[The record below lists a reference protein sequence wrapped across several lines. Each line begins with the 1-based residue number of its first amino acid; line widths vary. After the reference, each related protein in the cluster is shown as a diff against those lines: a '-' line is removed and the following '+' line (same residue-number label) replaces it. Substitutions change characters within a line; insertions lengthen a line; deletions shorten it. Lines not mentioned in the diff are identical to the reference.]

1 MPPSI
6 GGRDRQFPVAGAL
19 EKTYL
24 LRRRLVGCRT
34 TINLPELMSFRP
46 PKGTDDIGAPESNLW
61 RDVLGEWERW
71 ADLFGYPLVS
81 TPIFEATDL
90 FERGVGSDTEVVT
103 KQMYT
108 FTDRGGRSLTLRP
121 EGTAGVVRAFL
132 DSGAKGAWKGSYSGP
147 MFRHERPQAGRRRQ
161 FWQVG
166 VEYLDVEGP
175 AADAEVVELGY
186 RFLTAVEVPGL
197 DVVLNSLGDAVC
209 RPGYVEILRG
219 YLDAKRDVLCD
230 DSLSIVDVNPLRVLD
245 CRVCAPVL
253 ADAPSMKDHLCEP
266 CADHYSQVKKSLEGL
281 DVPFVEDARLV
292 RGLDYYTRTAF
303 EYVATDLE
311 AAQNAV
317 GGGGRYDGLAESIG
331 GRSAPGVGF
340 ALGVDRI
347 VLASTREPA
356 GRIDVYLVSES
367 GPIEALIAAS
377 ALRRDGLRVELDT
390 EGRKVD
396 NQFRAASRLGARAV
410 VVLPAAGDDVDV
422 RIGDERSGMPL
433 GSVAKWLEGRL

>member
-1 MPPSI
+1 
-6 GGRDRQFPVAGAL
+6 
-19 EKTYL
+19 
-24 LRRRLVGCRT
+24 
-34 TINLPELMSFRP
+34 MSFRP
-46 PKGTDDIGAPESNLW
+46 PKGTDDIGAPESNIW
-61 RDVLGEWERW
+61 RDVLAEWERW
-71 ADLFGYPLVS
+71 ADLFGYPLVL

-132 DSGAKGAWKGSYSGP
+132 DSGAKGPWKGSYSGP

-166 VEYLDVEGP
+166 VEYLDVEAP
-175 AADAEVVELGY
+175 AADAEVIELGY

-197 DVVLNSLGDAVC
+197 DVVLNSLGDGVC

-219 YLDAKRDVLCD
+219 YLAGKRDVLCD
-230 DSLSIVDVNPLRVLD
+230 DSLSIVEVNPLRVLD

-253 ADAPSMKDHLCEP
+253 ADAPAMKDHLCEP
-266 CADHYSQVKKSLEGL
+266 CADHYARVKKALDGLE
-281 DVPFVEDARLV
+281 VPIVEDARLV

-331 GRSAPGVGF
+331 GRRAPGVGF

-347 VLASTREPA
+347 ALASTKEAA
-356 GRIDVYLVSES
+356 GRVDVYLVSES

-390 EGRKVD
+390 EGRKVEA
-396 NQFRAASRLGARAV
+396 QFKAASRLEARAV

-422 RIGDERSGMPL
+422 RIDDERSGMPL
-433 GSVAKWLEGRL
+433 GSVAKWIEERL

>member
-1 MPPSI
+1 
-6 GGRDRQFPVAGAL
+6 
-19 EKTYL
+19 
-24 LRRRLVGCRT
+24 
-34 TINLPELMSFRP
+34 MSFRP

-71 ADLFGYPLVS
+71 ADLFGYPLVM

-90 FERGVGSDTEVVT
+90 FERGVGTDTEVVT

-108 FTDRGGRSLTLRP
+108 FTDKGGRSLTLRP

-132 DSGAKGAWKGSYSGP
+132 DSGAKGPWKGSYSGP

-175 AADAEVVELGY
+175 AADAEVIELGY

-197 DVVLNSLGDAVC
+197 KVILNSLGDAVC
-209 RPGYVEILRG
+209 RPGYVEILRR
-219 YLDAKRDVLCD
+219 YLAEKRDVLCA
-230 DSLSIVDVNPLRVLD
+230 DSLPIVDVNPLRVLD
-245 CRVCAPVL
+245 CSVCAPVL
-253 ADAPSMKDHLCEP
+253 VDAPGMKDHLCEP
-266 CADHYSQVKKSLEGL
+266 CADHYTQVKKSLEGL
-281 DVPFVEDARLV
+281 EVPFSEDARLV

-303 EYVATDLE
+303 EYVATNLE

-331 GRSAPGVGF
+331 GRRAPGVGF

-347 VLASTREPA
+347 ILASTRKPEV
-356 GRIDVYLVSES
+356 RVDVYLVSES

-377 ALRRDGLRVELDT
+377 ALRRDGLRVDLDT
-390 EGRKVD
+390 EGRKVEA
-396 NQFRAASRLGARAV
+396 QFKAANRLGARAV
-410 VVLPAAGDDVDV
+410 VVVPEDGDDVDV
-422 RIGDERSGMPL
+422 RVGEERARMPVA
-433 GSVAKWLEGRL
+433 SVAKWLEERL

>member
-1 MPPSI
+1 
-6 GGRDRQFPVAGAL
+6 
-19 EKTYL
+19 
-24 LRRRLVGCRT
+24 
-34 TINLPELMSFRP
+34 MSFRP

-71 ADLFGYPLVS
+71 ADLFGYPLVL

-132 DSGAKGAWKGSYSGP
+132 DSGAKGPWKGSYSGP

-186 RFLTAVEVPGL
+186 RFLTAVQVPGL
-197 DVVLNSLGDAVC
+197 DVVLNSLGDAIC
-209 RPGYVEILRG
+209 RPGYVETLRG
-219 YLDAKRDVLCD
+219 YLDAKREVLCE
-230 DSLSIVDVNPLRVLD
+230 DSLSIVGVNPLRVLD

-266 CADHYSQVKKSLEGL
+266 CADHYSQVKKSLVALE
-281 DVPFVEDARLV
+281 VPFVEDARLV

-331 GRSAPGVGF
+331 GRPAPGVGF

-347 VLASTREPA
+347 VLASSREPA

-367 GPIEALIAAS
+367 GPSEGLIAAS

-396 NQFRAASRLGARAV
+396 AQFRAASRLGARAV

>member
-1 MPPSI
+1 
-6 GGRDRQFPVAGAL
+6 
-19 EKTYL
+19 
-24 LRRRLVGCRT
+24 
-34 TINLPELMSFRP
+34 MSFRP
-46 PKGTDDIGAPESNLW
+46 PKGTDDIRAPESNLW

-71 ADLFGYPLVS
+71 ADLFGYPLVF

-90 FERGVGSDTEVVT
+90 FERGVGSDTEVV

-132 DSGAKGAWKGSYSGP
+132 DSGARGPWKGSYSGP

-175 AADAEVVELGY
+175 AADAEVIELGY
-186 RFLTAVEVPGL
+186 RYLTAMQVPGL
-197 DVVLNSLGDAVC
+197 EVVLNSLGDAVC
-209 RPGYVEILRG
+209 RPGYVKTLRR
-219 YLDAKRDVLCD
+219 YLDEKRDVLCD

-245 CRVCAPVL
+245 CRACARSW
-253 ADAPSMKDHLCEP
+253 ADAPAMKDHLCEP
-266 CADHYSQVKKSLEGL
+266 CAEHYAQVKKSLEGL
-281 DVPFVEDARLV
+281 EVPFIEDARLV

-303 EYVATDLE
+303 EYLATDLE

-331 GRSAPGVGF
+331 GRRAPGVGF

-347 VLASTREPA
+347 VLASTREPGESRRLPGLGVGA
-356 GRIDVYLVSES
+356 GRGVDRGVD
-367 GPIEALIAAS
+367 PAT
-377 ALRRDGLRVELDT
+377 RRAPGRT
-390 EGRKVD
+390 GHRGAEGRSPV
-396 NQFRAASRLGARAV
+396 QVGEPSRGPRRRGAARGRGRGGRADRQREG
-410 VVLPAAGDDVDV
+410 
-422 RIGDERSGMPL
+422 GMPL
-433 GSVAKWLEGRL
+433 ASVAKWLEGRL

>member
-1 MPPSI
+1 
-6 GGRDRQFPVAGAL
+6 
-19 EKTYL
+19 
-24 LRRRLVGCRT
+24 
-34 TINLPELMSFRP
+34 MSFRP

-61 RDVLGEWERW
+61 RDVLGEWDRW

-132 DSGAKGAWKGSYSGP
+132 DSGTKGPWKGSYSGP

-209 RPGYVEILRG
+209 RPGYVETLQG
-219 YLDAKRDVLCD
+219 YLDTKREVLCD

-266 CADHYSQVKKSLEGL
+266 CADHYSQVKKSLEAL

-331 GRSAPGVGF
+331 GRRAPGVGF

-367 GPIEALIAAS
+367 GPIEALFAAS
-377 ALRRDGLRVELDT
+377 TLRRDGLRVELDT

-396 NQFRAASRLGARAV
+396 AQFRAASRLGARAV

-433 GSVAKWLEGRL
+433 GSVAQWLEGRL

>member
-1 MPPSI
+1 
-6 GGRDRQFPVAGAL
+6 
-19 EKTYL
+19 
-24 LRRRLVGCRT
+24 
-34 TINLPELMSFRP
+34 
-46 PKGTDDIGAPESNLW
+46 
-61 RDVLGEWERW
+61 
-71 ADLFGYPLVS
+71 
-81 TPIFEATDL
+81 

-132 DSGAKGAWKGSYSGP
+132 DSGAKGPWKGSYSGP

-175 AADAEVVELGY
+175 ASDAEVVELGY

-209 RPGYVEILRG
+209 RPGYVETLRG
-219 YLDAKRDVLCD
+219 YLDAKREVLCD

-266 CADHYSQVKKSLEGL
+266 CADHYSQVKKSLEAL
-281 DVPFVEDARLV
+281 EVPFVEDARLV

-331 GRSAPGVGF
+331 GRPAPGVGF

-367 GPIEALIAAS
+367 GPNEALIAAS
-377 ALRRDGLRVELDT
+377 ALRRDGLRVEFDT
-390 EGRKVD
+390 EGRKVET
-396 NQFRAASRLGARAV
+396 QFRAASRLEARAV